1 MLPLLDNDVAATTSV
16 TVSAV
21 SSGCGCRHDTPK
33 SSRYHPATGRR
44 WREAI
49 AGGKHVIASHRL
61 TSPEGAPRLSARAPR
76 VPSTWRWRCWRRG
89 ARAGATGS
97 ACSPQ
102 SDRCSRDQLRGRMA
116 MLALRSHVAEAAGAS
131 SSWSSRAPPSL
142 GQDRSAPP
150 SGAQRRLRRAR
161 GRRAT
166 RQGLLLADFSRAR
179 RLLACCSSPS
189 TGPSA
194 ATSPRHVAPNPNLSS
209 L

>member
-1 MLPLLDNDVAATTSV
+1 MGEIRPLSHLRPRRKKREKLA
-16 TVSAV
+16 
-21 SSGCGCRHDTPK
+21 GQPK
-33 SSRYHPATGRR
+33 
-44 WREAI
+44 
-49 AGGKHVIASHRL
+49 
-61 TSPEGAPRLSARAPR
+61 GAHSCALRLSAHAPR
-76 VPSTWRWRCWRRG
+76 AVDLEVALLAERR
-89 ARAGATGS
+89 ARGRDGQRMRFA
-97 ACSPQ
+97 

-179 RLLACCSSPS
+179 RPAAAGLGAL
-189 TGPSA
+189 GPA
-194 ATSPRHVAPNPNLSS
+194 GATRSRFFSGERLPLQVTVVTWGSI
-209 L
+209 

>member
-1 MLPLLDNDVAATTSV
+1 MYAANLFSV
-16 TVSAV
+16 QFREKTRKTRTRPAQ
-21 SSGCGCRHDTPK
+21 GPRPK
-33 SSRYHPATGRR
+33 
-44 WREAI
+44 
-49 AGGKHVIASHRL
+49 
-61 TSPEGAPRLSARAPR
+61 GAELGPRLSAHAPR
-76 VPSTWRWRCWRRG
+76 AVDLEVALLAERR
-89 ARAGATGS
+89 ARGRDGQRMRFA
-97 ACSPQ
+97 

-166 RQGLLLADFSRAR
+166 RQGLLLADFLRAR